1 MVNARSPQA
10 ASAHGV
16 RCHYLRMR
24 SIRHFARLI
33 ALDDIPRPLIPLLV
47 VDVLGSIAFSTF
59 FVYTAVWGKERLH
72 ATDTQL
78 GVAFVLAAAAA
89 AVAGTLGGSL
99 SDRIGRKPVIVFG
112 WSVSAIAAFAALS
125 TGEHTLIGLGAFV
138 AVSGMAAIGHGADTA
153 LVADLVPPEAR
164 ERSFAAVRM
173 SGNLGGILGPPVG
186 AVVLALGG
194 WNALFVLAG
203 LLGVAATLVAIRH
216 LPSGGAYTPER
227 HAHEHR
233 TLRILLTDG
242 RFAAF
247 WVTGAL
253 QYVVYSMYETLLPVS
268 LTQSYGYSASA
279 WGVISIINPVLVV
292 LFQLRITRWSSR
304 SAGIAM
310 RLAVATLLMGLPF
323 LLLDVSSAIPMVI
336 VVIVVFVVGE
346 MLWVPA
352 GQTVAER
359 MSPSSMR
366 GAYLGAYG
374 ATGAVGMG
382 LGPFAG
388 LQVRERA
395 GDQAV
400 WLCVAVLSVIVA
412 VAVLLIVRRL
422 PSGNRP
428 GSPLPDPA

>member
-1 MVNARSPQA
+1 
-10 ASAHGV
+10 
-16 RCHYLRMR
+16 MR
-24 SIRHFARLI
+24 SVRHFARLI
-33 ALDDIPRPLIPLLV
+33 ALDDIPRPLVPLLV
-47 VDVLGSIAFSTF
+47 VDMLGSVAFMTF

-72 ATDTQL
+72 ASDTQL
-78 GVAFVLAAAAA
+78 GIAFVLAAAAA
-89 AVAGTLGGSL
+89 AVAGTFGGSL
-99 SDRIGRKPVIVFG
+99 SDRIGRKPVIIMG
-112 WSVSAIAAFAALS
+112 WSVSAVAALAALS
-125 TGEHTLIGLGAFV
+125 AGQHTLLGLGIFV
-138 AVSGMAAIGHGADTA
+138 AVSGLAAIGHGADTA

-186 AVVLALGG
+186 AVVLALAG
-194 WNALFVLAG
+194 WNALFVFAG
-203 LLGVAATLVAIRH
+203 ILGCIATLIAVRF
-216 LPSGGAYTPER
+216 LPSGGAFTPEP
-227 HAHEHR
+227 HHHEHGA
-233 TLRILLTDG
+233 LRVLLTDG

-247 WVTGAL
+247 WVTGVL

-268 LTQSYGYSASA
+268 LTQSYGYSAAA
-279 WGVISIINPVLVV
+279 WGILSTLNPILVV
-292 LFQLRITRWSSR
+292 LFQLRITRWSSG

-323 LLLDVSSAIPMVI
+323 LLLDVSSAIPIVI
-336 VVIVVFVVGE
+336 VVIVVFVIGE

-359 MSPSSMR
+359 MSPASMR

-400 WLCVAVLSVIVA
+400 WLCVAVLAVIVA
-412 VAVLLIVRRL
+412 AAVLLIVRRL
-422 PSGNRP
+422 PGGDGP
-428 GSPLPDPA
+428 ALPNPEPT